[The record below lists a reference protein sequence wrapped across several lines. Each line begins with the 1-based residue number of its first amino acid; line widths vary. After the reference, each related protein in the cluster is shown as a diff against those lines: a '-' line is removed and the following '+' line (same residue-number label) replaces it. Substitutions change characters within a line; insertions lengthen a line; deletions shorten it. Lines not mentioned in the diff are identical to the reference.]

1 MNEADKLLQN
11 NHSKNKSNVS
21 GKNKE
26 SLDREFENEFTVRFT
41 NLEEDIQNVD
51 SRMAHLNKFIVNME
65 TQVNNLRALIAND
78 TNSSKRGSYYTL
90 MNTCVELNA
99 RYEEL
104 YLKCMDLKYKY
115 RKEQDDLSHK
125 VKKLTH
131 LDIPKM
137 KNDNKDDGAGELSAG
152 RLATLLQGLSEK
164 LSATESDAIGIKQTL
179 NDLDNDPDLRI

>member
-1 MNEADKLLQN
+1 MSEVDKLLQN
-11 NHSKNKSNVS
+11 NQSKVVKEKS
-21 GKNKE
+21 
-26 SLDREFENEFTVRFT
+26 SLDRDFENEFSNRFK

-137 KNDNKDDGAGELSAG
+137 KKEA
-152 RLATLLQGLSEK
+152 
-164 LSATESDAIGIKQTL
+164 ESGG
-179 NDLDNDPDLRI
+179 